1 MNLVVA
7 ADASFD
13 DWIHSKVD
21 ADLTVHESDLIFPSY
36 LYSDG
41 CSDDCQVIDTGFP
54 VQPLSDSKCP
64 YPLQLAAV
72 ETH

>member
-1 MNLVVA
+1 MYLVVA
-7 ADASFD
+7 ADALFD
-13 DWIHSKVD
+13 DRIHSKVD
-21 ADLTVHESDLIFPSY
+21 ADLTGHESDLIFPSY
-36 LYSDG
+36 SYLAG
-41 CSDDCQVIDTGFP
+41 CSDDCQGVDP